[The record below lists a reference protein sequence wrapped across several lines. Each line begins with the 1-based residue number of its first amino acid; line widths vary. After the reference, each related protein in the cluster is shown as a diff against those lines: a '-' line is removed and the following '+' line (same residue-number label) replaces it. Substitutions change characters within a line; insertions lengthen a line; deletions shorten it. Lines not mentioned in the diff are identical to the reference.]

1 MKTVQMTLDEGLVRT
16 VDRVAKKLNVSR
28 SAFTRDALRESLAR
42 YTVAQQE
49 KRHRAGYERNPV
61 TADEFAIW
69 ESEQD
74 WGDE

>member
-69 ESEQD
+69 ESEQN